1 MQKTD
6 KEILNLFQDNGK
18 QNVAFGFLVKKY
30 QERIYWHIRKMVLS
44 HEDANDITQNTF
56 IKIWKGLPK
65 FRADSNLFTW
75 IYRIATNESITF
87 INKNKKRIAIS
98 LEDLTVGLEN
108 NKDDSFFTGDEI
120 EIKLHKA
127 INTLPEKQK
136 LVFTMKY
143 FQDLKYTELAEILGG
158 TVGSLKASYFQ
169 AKTKIEKHL
178 LSED

>member
-6 KEILNLFQDNGK
+6 KEIIELFKTSNKQD
-18 QNVAFGFLVKKY
+18 VVFSYLVKKY
-30 QERIYWHIRKMVLS
+30 QERIYWHIRKMVYN

-65 FRADSNLFTW
+65 FRQDSNLYTW
-75 IYRIATNESITF
+75 IYRIATNETITF

-98 LEDLTVGLEN
+98 LEDLKVGIEGK
-108 NKDDSFFTGDEI
+108 KDDNFFSGDEI
-120 EIKLHKA
+120 EMKLHQA
-127 INTLPEKQK
+127 INTLPQKQK
-136 LVFTMKY
+136 LVFNMKY
-143 FQDLKYTELAEILGG
+143 FQDLKYTEIVEIVGG

-178 LSED
+178 LNTD